1 MDNKV
6 IATNKNVFSYK
17 KDNGDTNIDL
27 LINGE
32 TLWGLKNNGRNIWYR

>member
-6 IATNKNVFSYK
+6 MATNNNVFSYK

-27 LINGE
+27 LILIL
-32 TLWGLKNNGRNIWYR
+32 TY